1 MLTPFPYQ
9 KDAIDMGVKGHL
21 LCADACGL
29 GKTLIGIETA
39 HHIQQFHLHPIIV
52 VCKKSAKLQWE
63 YAIQEQVPNSIIKR
77 LDTTKNFESAIEVG
91 NPSHSLDWYI
101 IHFAALRKLTRKD
114 MLARTYFSTI
124 IIDEAHR
131 IKNRRAQQTM
141 GVKKLLGYRRLAL
154 TATEMESSP
163 ADMGSLLNFLRPDK
177 WTAYHGWCAKYVEYE
192 IHPYFKWKKVVG
204 PKNLEKMAREL
215 TGTYLKRTKKEVRPD
230 LPPLREEKVP
240 IEPNPALQSAY
251 TQIETAGD
259 IIVDVDDMELIIP
272 NVLAKIMA
280 LRQLTSNGLNTYT
293 SDKIDYTLSYVADN
307 PDANIVIFSVF
318 RKTAQTLAKK
328 LNAPLVIGAQKPL
341 DIQRLRPKTL
351 VGTIGAL
358 GESHDLPWM
367 DVAIF
372 VDVDWSSTSMQQA
385 RDRIHRINITNPK
398 LALYLY
404 HPGTVDDL
412 IFEALDK
419 KWSDIELVQNYL
431 RQFT

>member
-1 MLTPFPYQ
+1 
-9 KDAIDMGVKGHL
+9 MGVKGHL

-29 GKTLIGIETA
+29 GKTLIGIEIA
-39 HHIQQFHLHPIIV
+39 HDIQQYHLHPIII

-63 YAIQEQVPNSIIKR
+63 YAIQEQAPNAIIKR
-77 LDTTKNFESAIEVG
+77 LDTVENY
-91 NPSHSLDWYI
+91 NPSYDNPSNALEWYI
-101 IHFAALRKLTRKD
+101 IHFAALRKLTKKHL
-114 MLARTYFSTI
+114 LARTYFSTI

-131 IKNRRAQQTM
+131 IKNRRAQQTV
-141 GVKKLLGYRRLAL
+141 GVKKLLSYRRIAL
-154 TATEMESSP
+154 TATEMEKSP
-163 ADMGSLLNFLRPDK
+163 ADMWSLLNFLRPDK
-177 WTAYHGWCAKYVEYE
+177 WSAYHGWCARYVEYE

-204 PKNLEKMAREL
+204 PKNLNRLAREL
-215 TGTYLKRTKKEVRPD
+215 MGTYVKRTKKEVRPD
-230 LPPLREEKVP
+230 LPPLREQRVP
-240 IEPNPALQSAY
+240 IEPNTALQSAY

-280 LRQLTSNGLNTYT
+280 LRQLTSNGLGTYT
-293 SDKIDYTLSYVADN
+293 SDKMDYVLSYVADN
-307 PDANIVIFSVF
+307 PDANIVIFSYF
-318 RKTAQTLAKK
+318 RNTALQISKK
-328 LNAPLVIGAQKPL
+328 LKAPLVIGAQETP
-341 DIQRLRPKTL
+341 DIQKLRPKTL

-372 VDVDWSSTSMQQA
+372 VDVDWSSTAMQQA
-385 RDRIHRINITNPK
+385 RDRIHRINITSPK

-404 HPGTVDDL
+404 HPDTVDDL

-431 RQFT
+431 RRFT

>member
-1 MLTPFPYQ
+1 
-9 KDAIDMGVKGHL
+9 MGVKGHL

-29 GKTLIGIETA
+29 GKTLIGIEVA
-39 HHIQQFHLHPIIV
+39 HNIQQHHLHPIII

-63 YAIQEQVPNSIIKR
+63 YAIQEQVPNAIIKR
-77 LDTTKNFESAIEVG
+77 LDTVENY
-91 NPSHSLDWYI
+91 NPSYDNPSNALEWYI
-101 IHFAALRKLTRKD
+101 IHFAALRKLTKKHI
-114 MLARTYFSTI
+114 LARTYFSTI

-141 GVKKLLGYRRLAL
+141 GVKKLLGYRKIAL

-163 ADMGSLLNFLRPDK
+163 ADMWSLLNFLRPDK
-177 WTAYHGWCAKYVEYE
+177 WSAYHGWCARYVEYE

-215 TGTYLKRTKKEVRPD
+215 MGTYVKRTKKEVRPD
-230 LPPLREEKVP
+230 LPPLREQRVP
-240 IEPNPALQSAY
+240 IEPNPSLQSAY

-259 IIVDVDDMELIIP
+259 IVVDVDELELIIP

-280 LRQLTSNGLNTYT
+280 LRQLSSNGLGTYT
-293 SDKIDYTLSYVADN
+293 SDKIDYTLSYVVDN

-318 RKTAQTLAKK
+318 RKTAQMLAKK
-328 LNAPLVIGAQKPL
+328 LNAPLVIGNQETP
-341 DIQRLRPKTL
+341 DIQKLRPKLL

-358 GESHDLPWM
+358 GESHDMPWM

-385 RDRIHRINITNPK
+385 RDRIHRINIVNPK

-404 HPGTVDDL
+404 HPDTVDDL

-431 RQFT
+431 RRFT

>member
-1 MLTPFPYQ
+1 
-9 KDAIDMGVKGHL
+9 MGIKSHL

-39 HHIQQFHLHPIIV
+39 HHIQEYHPHPIIV

-63 YAIQEQVPNSIIKR
+63 YAIREQVSNANIKR
-77 LDTTKNFESAIEVG
+77 LDTTKNFDEVIEEG

-101 IHFAALRKLTRKD
+101 IHFAALRKLTKKD

-124 IIDEAHR
+124 IVDEAHR
-131 IKNRRAQQTM
+131 IKNKRAQQTV
-141 GVKKLLGYRRLAL
+141 GVKKLLGYRRIAL

-163 ADMGSLLNFLRPDK
+163 ADMWSLLNFLRPGK
-177 WTAYHGWCAKYVEYE
+177 YGGYHGWCAKYVEYE
-192 IHPYFKWKKVVG
+192 IHPYFKWKKVIG
-204 PKNLEKMAREL
+204 PKNLKKMAKEL
-215 TGTYLKRTKKEVRPD
+215 TGTYLKRTKEEVRPD
-230 LPPLREEKVP
+230 LPPLREQRVP

-272 NVLAKIMA
+272 NVLAKIMT
-280 LRQLTSNGLNTYT
+280 LRQMTSNGYNTYT
-293 SDKIDYTLSYVADN
+293 SDKMDYALSYVADN
-307 PDANIVIFSVF
+307 PDANVVIFSYF
-318 RKTAQTLAKK
+318 RETAKAIAKK
-328 LNAPLVIGAQKPL
+328 LKAPLVIGAQEAP
-341 DIQRLRPKTL
+341 DIQKLKPNLL

-372 VDVDWSSTSMQQA
+372 VDVDWSSTAMQQA
-385 RDRIHRINITNPK
+385 KDRIHRINITSPK
-398 LALYLY
+398 LVLYLY
-404 HPGTVDDL
+404 HPDTVDDL

-419 KWSDIELVQNYL
+419 KWSDIELVQSYL
-431 RQFT
+431 RRMT